1 MIKTGKQKYHVKLTN
16 EEQKKLKKFLSSKKY
31 SMESKTRAKILLDL
45 DESNGKELAL
55 LSDVASHHGVSDIT
69 LYKVRKKYAEHG
81 LDAAL
86 ERRKRK
92 TPPVP
97 AKVTGQVEA
106 YIIATCCSTP
116 PEGLSRWSMKMIADK
131 IMLDGVVD
139 SISDETVRT
148 VLKKRN
154 LSHS

>member
-1 MIKTGKQKYHVKLTN
+1 MQKYHIRLTDN
-16 EEQKKLKKFLSSKKY
+16 ERQKLKKCLCSKKY
-31 SMESKTRAKILLDL
+31 SMENKIHAKILLSM
-45 DESNGKELAL
+45 DENENIKLPAMKTI
-55 LSDVASHHGVSDIT
+55 AAHCGVSEVT
-69 LYKVRKKYAEHG
+69 LWKVRKKYVENG
-81 LDAAL
+81 LDAVL

-97 AKVTGQVEA
+97 AKVTGEIEA

-116 PEGLSRWSMKMIADK
+116 PEGRSRWSMKMIADK
-131 IMLDGVVD
+131 IVLDGVVD

>member
-1 MIKTGKQKYHVKLTN
+1 MGKQKYHVNLTN
-16 EEQKKLKKFLSSKKY
+16 EEKKRLKGFLRSKKH
-31 SMESKTRAKILLDL
+31 SMESKTRAKILLNL
-45 DESNGKELAL
+45 DESNGNELSVL
-55 LSDVASHHGVSDIT
+55 REIASHHGVSDIT
-69 LYKVRKKYAEHG
+69 LWKVRKKYVEQG

-97 AKVTGQVEA
+97 AKVTGEVEA
-106 YIIATCCSTP
+106 HIIATCCSAP
-116 PEGLSRWSMKMIADK
+116 PEGRCRWSMKMIADK
-131 IMLDGVVD
+131 IVLDGVVD

-154 LSHS
+154 LSHN